1 MKLREVPMG
10 KFDGILFCS
19 DIDGTLLNSEGLISE
34 GNKAAIKYFQD
45 NGGAFTACTGRH
57 PNVVKYALSEIK
69 INAPIISYNGAIIY
83 DHDAGETVRL
93 MPLSDET
100 ILDCIRF
107 VDKDRDIIDLVL
119 SARND
124 SIYFAVDRENGG
136 YFAPDGKAKGA
147 RFSTPEECFE
157 SLPKENLYKALFRV
171 VPSGSERV
179 RDAAIEFFADNEV
192 SRSWIRGVE
201 VNHWEGTKGPSSRYL
216 AQKMGKRLLVCAG
229 DYENDLSMIRDAD
242 IGFAMENG
250 VDEVKSVAD
259 VIAPNCSA
267 DGIKWI
273 IEYLEKEIDCG
284 GIKL

>member
-1 MKLREVPMG
+1 MG

-93 MPLSDET
+93 MPLTDET

-201 VNHWEGTKGPSSRYL
+201 VNHREGTKGPSSRYL

-273 IEYLEKEIDCG
+273 IEYLEKEIDAG
-284 GIKL
+284 RI

>member
-1 MKLREVPMG
+1 MG

-273 IEYLEKEIDCG
+273 IEYLEKEIDAG
-284 GIKL
+284 RI